1 MKITQNKALL
11 SMLFLSPIGLT
22 GLSAQDATATEE
34 LPELEMF
41 IAEESAAALNDTV
54 LPTDRAISGLFND
67 ATSVLEVPRSVTLI
81 SPELMDQFGIDGLDD
96 LEKIGAG
103 TQTVNYYGVAGA
115 PTIRGVTGGTFING
129 MLRAYNRN
137 EMPLS
142 FGSLEAIEVVKGP
155 APADFTT
162 TKIGGFINLI
172 PKSPFFDEEKGS
184 IKLELDNWGRK
195 TLSADYGAP
204 FLLPGDTPAAY
215 RVSITTQDGESYYDD
230 VYNDYTSVYGSIKFR
245 PKDGVSVFLG
255 GEYFDYKSNENAGWN
270 RPTQELIDSG
280 EYVIGEPLNATSD
293 DWYGTVDRSAM
304 YGTQA
309 LALTAAVAEAN
320 IDPTLLAF
328 MTYDATEDK
337 YVYTEEYFENG
348 GEALTTSIDGNE
360 VLSAEGDYANSND
373 LVLFGDII
381 FDSNPDRTIAIKGL
395 FEHMETDKYS
405 SYGYAFESE
414 QTVLETKAMVTDRT
428 LIPYTT
434 LTYGASIRYSEALT
448 LQDYWDEPFS
458 RRDISQDTIS
468 SNTILLAGSDSP
480 LDTASVGGGNLWG
493 SINDWGSSG
502 SGESELTQLAAF
514 LSGQTK
520 LFEDRLTILTSTRYE
535 YSDYDT
541 HVPSEIDR
549 VSQTERD
556 AKEADS
562 GDTDYVNW
570 SLGLNFELIDDV
582 FLYANYQEGTSVNGG
597 TAGVISGEDNFA
609 ENELWEVGVK
619 ASFFE
624 GSLFTSL
631 AYYEWEQGSFDTR
644 TDTANSL
651 EGEGVEAEVTWLV
664 TDHLTLIG
672 SYTWQEV
679 RRIEPLS
686 TYRSAPAG
694 EEEWALGAGTL
705 YTSGAVGIPEENTD
719 LVYPGS
725 PQQVIKLFGI
735 YDFHNGF
742 QVNGGVTWQEEFY
755 TSFDHNIELPEA
767 YIWSLGAKYTTEKW
781 EVAFGI
787 DNLTNEDYFYASDP
801 TFAANTLVTKAPERT
816 YTLSFK
822 YMF

>member
-1 MKITQNKALL
+1 MKISQNKALL

-22 GLSAQDATATEE
+22 GLSAQEAAATED

-41 IAEESAAALNDTV
+41 IAEESASALNDSV

-81 SPELMDQFGIDGLDD
+81 SPELMEQFGIDDLDD
-96 LEKIGAG
+96 LSKIGAG

-115 PTIRGVTGGTFING
+115 PTIRGVKGGTFING

-155 APADFTT
+155 APADFST
-162 TKIGGFINLI
+162 TKIGGFVNLI

-195 TLSADYGAP
+195 TLTADYGAP
-204 FLLPGDTPAAY
+204 FLLPGDIPAAY

-230 VYNDYTSVYGSIKFR
+230 IYNDYTSVYGAIKFR

-255 GEYFDYKSNENAGWN
+255 GEYFDFKSNENGGWN
-270 RPTQELIDSG
+270 RPTQELVDDG
-280 EYVIGEPLNATSD
+280 QYVIGEPLNLTSGD
-293 DWYGTVDRSAM
+293 YYGTVDRDALS
-304 YGTQA
+304 QPWLQDNR

-320 IDPTLLAF
+320 IDPALIGF
-328 MTYDATEDK
+328 MEFVTDSDGVDK
-337 YVYTEEYFENG
+337 YVYTEDYFANG
-348 GEALTTSIDGNE
+348 GTAVTQSIDGST
-360 VLSAEGDYANSND
+360 VLSDSGDFADSND
-373 LVLFGDII
+373 LILFGDIV
-381 FDSNPDRTIAIKGL
+381 FDSNPDRTITVKGL
-395 FEHMETDKYS
+395 FEHMETEKNS

-414 QTVLETKAMVTDRT
+414 QDVVELKTTVTERA
-428 LIPYTT
+428 LIPHTT
-434 LTYGASIRYSEALT
+434 LTYGASVRYSEALQLT
-448 LQDYWDEPFS
+448 DFWEEPFS
-458 RRDISQDTIS
+458 RRDITQDTIS
-468 SNTILLAGSDSP
+468 ANTLVLAGGDSP
-480 LDTASVGGGNLWG
+480 ISGGNLWG
-493 SINDWGSSG
+493 SIRGYGEGSN
-502 SGESELTQLAAF
+502 GESDMTQLAAF
-514 LSGQTK
+514 MSGQTK
-520 LFEDRLTILTSTRYE
+520 LFDDRLILLGSTRYE
-535 YSDYDT
+535 YADYDVG
-541 HVPSEIDR
+541 VPSVVDR
-549 VSQTERD
+549 VTQGDID
-556 AKEADS
+556 AHEEGS
-562 GDTDYVNW
+562 GDTDFLNW
-570 SLGLNFELIDDV
+570 SLGVNFELIDDV
-582 FLYANYQEGTSVNGG
+582 FLYANYQEGTSVNPSQS
-597 TAGVISGEDNFA
+597 GVITSSANFA
-609 ENELWEVGVK
+609 ENNLWEVGIK

-631 AYYEWEQGSFDTR
+631 AYYEWEQSSF
-644 TDTANSL
+644 NSRESTSNQL
-651 EGEGVEAEVTWLV
+651 EGEGVEAEITWLV

-679 RRIEPLS
+679 RRQEELG
-686 TYRSAPAG
+686 YRTGPAS
-694 EEEWALGAGTL
+694 EKDWALNGGVL
-705 YTSGAVGIPEENTD
+705 NIGGDPIPAANTD
-719 LVYPGS
+719 LVYPGT
-725 PQQVIKLFGI
+725 PQQVVKLFGI

-755 TSFDHNIELPEA
+755 SSFDHNIELPSA
-767 YIWSLGAKYTTEKW
+767 LISSLGAKYTTEKW

-787 DNLTNEDYFYASDP
+787 DNLTNEDYFYGSDP

>member
-1 MKITQNKALL
+1 
-11 SMLFLSPIGLT
+11 MLFLTPIAYPGLQ
-22 GLSAQDATATEE
+22 AQESTEAEE

-41 IAEESAAALNDTV
+41 IAEESAAALNDSV

-81 SPELMDQFGIDGLDD
+81 SPELMEQFSIDDLDD

-103 TQTVNYYGVAGA
+103 TQTVNYYGLAGA
-115 PTIRGVTGGTFING
+115 PTIRGVKGGTFING

-155 APADFTT
+155 APADFSA
-162 TKIGGFINLI
+162 TKVGGFVNLI

-195 TLSADYGAP
+195 TLSADFGAP

-230 VYNDYTSVYGSIKFR
+230 IYNDYTSVYGAIKFR

-255 GEYFDYKSNENAGWN
+255 GEYFDYKSNENVGWN
-270 RPTQELIDSG
+270 RPTQELIDDG
-280 EYVIGEPLNATSD
+280 EYVIGEPLNATSS
-293 DWYGTVDRSAM
+293 DWYGTVDRGQIGS
-304 YGTQA
+304 TTA
-309 LALTAAVAEAN
+309 LALTAEVAEAR
-320 IDPTLLAF
+320 IDPALIGF
-328 MTYDATEDK
+328 MTYDAGEDK
-337 YVYTEEYFENG
+337 YVYTQAYFDNG
-348 GEALTTSIDGNE
+348 GEVLTEKIDGNE
-360 VLSAEGDYANSND
+360 VLSDPGDYANSND
-373 LVLFGDII
+373 LILFGDIV
-381 FDSNPDRTIAIKGL
+381 FDSDPDRTITVKGL
-395 FEHMETDKYS
+395 FEHMETEKNS

-414 QTVLETKAMVTDRT
+414 QDVIELKTTVTDRT

-434 LTYGASIRYSEALT
+434 LTYGASIRYSEALQLT
-448 LQDYWDEPFS
+448 DFWDEPFS
-458 RRDISQDTIS
+458 RRDITQDTIS
-468 SNTILLAGSDSP
+468 SNTIVLAGDDSP
-480 LDTASVGGGNLWG
+480 IGGVNQWG
-493 SINDWGSSG
+493 RFGIGSN
-502 SGESELTQLAAF
+502 GESEMTQLAAF

-520 LFEDRLTILTSTRYE
+520 LFEDRLILLGSTRYE
-535 YSDYDT
+535 YADYDVG
-541 HVPSEIDR
+541 VPSVVDFTKWPWNDEAGW
-549 VSQTERD
+549 D
-556 AKEADS
+556 ADLAEHEANS
-562 GDTDYVNW
+562 GDTDFLNW
-570 SLGLNFELIDDV
+570 SIGLNFELIDNV
-582 FLYANYQEGTSVNGG
+582 FLYGNYQEGTSVNASQ
-597 TAGVISGEDNFA
+597 AGVISGAGNFA
-609 ENELWEVGVK
+609 ENNLWEVGIK
-619 ASFFE
+619 ANFFE

-631 AYYEWEQGSFDTR
+631 AYYEWEQSSFDSR
-644 TDTANSL
+644 EQKSNEI
-651 EGEGVEAEVTWLV
+651 EGEGIEAEITWLV

-679 RRIEPLS
+679 RRVSGLD
-686 TYRSAPAG
+686 YRSQPHS
-694 EEEWALGAGTL
+694 EEDWALLGGALDANTGN
-705 YTSGAVGIPEENTD
+705 SIPAANTD

-755 TSFDHNIELPEA
+755 SSFDHNIELPA
-767 YIWSLGAKYTTEKW
+767 ALISSLGAKYTTEKW
-781 EVAFGI
+781 EVAFNI
-787 DNLTNEDYFYASDP
+787 DNLTNEDYFYGSDP

-816 YTLSFK
+816 YTVSFK

>member
-1 MKITQNKALL
+1 
-11 SMLFLSPIGLT
+11 MLFLTPIAHPGLQAQE
-22 GLSAQDATATEE
+22 SADTEE

-81 SPELMDQFGIDGLDD
+81 SPELMDQFGINDLDD

-115 PTIRGVTGGTFING
+115 PTIRGVKGGTFING

-162 TKIGGFINLI
+162 TKIGGFVNLI

-184 IKLELDNWGRK
+184 IELELDNWGRK

-204 FLLPGDTPAAY
+204 FLLLGDIPAAY

-230 VYNDYTSVYGSIKFR
+230 IYNDYTSVYGAIKFR

-270 RPTQELIDSG
+270 RPTQELIDDG
-280 EYVIGEPLNATSD
+280 EYVIGEPLNATSG
-293 DWYGTVDRSAM
+293 DWYGTVDRGAM
-304 YGTQA
+304 YADTR
-309 LALTAAVAEAN
+309 LALTSDVAVAN
-320 IDPTLLAF
+320 IDPALLGF
-328 MTYDATEDK
+328 MEFVTDTDGVDK
-337 YVYTEEYFENG
+337 YVYTQDYFDNG
-348 GEALTTSIDGNE
+348 GEVVTKSIDGNE
-360 VLSAEGDYANSND
+360 VLSDPGDYANSND
-373 LVLFGDII
+373 LILFGDIV
-381 FDSNPDRTIAIKGL
+381 FDSNPDRTITVKGL
-395 FEHMETDKYS
+395 FEHMETEKNS

-414 QTVLETKAMVTDRT
+414 QDVVELKTTVTDRA
-428 LIPYTT
+428 LIPNTT
-434 LTYGASIRYSEALT
+434 ITYGASVRYSEAMQLS
-448 LQDYWDEPFS
+448 DYWDEPFS
-458 RRDISQDTIS
+458 RRDITQDTIS
-468 SNTILLAGSDSP
+468 SNTIVLVGDDSP
-480 LDTASVGGGNLWG
+480 IGGYNQWG
-493 SINDWGSSG
+493 RFGIGAN
-502 SGESELTQLAAF
+502 GESEMTQLAAF
-514 LSGQTK
+514 LSGQSK
-520 LFEDRLTILTSTRYE
+520 FFEDRLSLLGSTRYE
-535 YSDYDT
+535 YADYDVG
-541 HVPSEIDR
+541 VPSVVDGPSYYSA
-549 VSQTERD
+549 SQWAATKDGHE
-556 AKEADS
+556 EGS
-562 GDTDYVNW
+562 GDTDFFNW
-570 SLGLNFELIDDV
+570 SVGLNFELIDDV
-582 FLYANYQEGTSVNGG
+582 FLYANYQEGTSVAPSQ
-597 TAGVISGEDNFA
+597 AGVITSSENFQ
-609 ENELWEVGVK
+609 ENNLWEVGIK

-631 AYYEWEQGSFDTR
+631 AYYEWEQSSYSSR
-644 TDTANSL
+644 EATANTL
-651 EGEGVEAEVTWLV
+651 EGEGVEAEITWLV

-679 RRIEPLS
+679 RRMAPLG
-686 TYRSAPAG
+686 YRSGPAS
-694 EEEWALGAGTL
+694 EEDWALNGGTL
-705 YTSGAVGIPEENTD
+705 LVGGDPVPASNTD
-719 LVYPGS
+719 LVYPGT
-725 PQQVIKLFGI
+725 PQQVVKLFGI

-755 TSFDHNIELPEA
+755 TSFDRNIELPA
-767 YIWSLGAKYTTEKW
+767 ALISSLGAKYTTEKW
-781 EVAFGI
+781 EVGIGI
-787 DNLTNEDYFYASDP
+787 DNLTDEDYFYGSDP

-816 YTLSFK
+816 YTVSFK